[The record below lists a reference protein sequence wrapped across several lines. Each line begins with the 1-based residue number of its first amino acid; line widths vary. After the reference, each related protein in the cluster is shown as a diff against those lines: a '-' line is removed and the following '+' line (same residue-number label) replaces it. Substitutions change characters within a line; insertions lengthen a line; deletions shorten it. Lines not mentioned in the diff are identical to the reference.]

1 MTIFGKSLKSGK
13 IWTNF
18 EQYFLPRK
26 IRNGKICWNL
36 WRLEKSFKK
45 CEKNFGK
52 SLKSGKI
59 WTNFEQ
65 YFLPCKI
72 RNGKFFKNMLEFVES
87 GKIIL
92 TSVKK

>member
-1 MTIFGKSLKSGK
+1 MENS
-13 IWTNF
+13 
-18 EQYFLPRK
+18 
-26 IRNGKICWNL
+26 GKICWNL
-36 WRLEKSFKK
+36 WRVEKSGKK

-72 RNGKFFKNMLEFVES
+72 RNGKFWKNLLEFVES
-87 GKIIL
+87 GNFF
-92 TSVKK
+92 